1 MKSFVVPEVAN
12 RCLIHTALL
21 SLSLSSTWLTACTAS
36 KKNAPYTSIERRSK
50 WIAPYP
56 PHLPFRQIP
65 KGPSFEELKKL
76 ALDPVPD
83 PRTQAKINHLFSTP
97 SINNSAWRQGQRPQ
111 VSNNA
116 HLGDF
121 LRIASWNIEKSI
133 HAKAAAE
140 ALKSEAAFLRHLKP
154 SVLSNPDR
162 LKEAL
167 RQRERLITA
176 DVLLLQEMDIGLPR
190 SGYLDATR
198 EIATALGMNYS
209 YAPQQLEID
218 PVTLGIEPGASAPD
232 SSRYKGL
239 FGIAVLSRYPIVA
252 ASAFQLKSQPYDWY
266 HGELIPPDSVE
277 KVRRLGAKLLFKSHL
292 EREMKIGGRI
302 FFRVDLHIPGLP
314 GEKISIIHNHL
325 EIKTTPRGREEQLKE
340 ILSHVHA
347 IPHTVIM
354 AGDHNSALADI
365 SPTSLV
371 KLAKQTVQDSQTWVN
386 LATNLI
392 GTNSGVGL
400 VRSTLNATRN
410 LHNPLAF
417 NIPVILPNR
426 ARQLFRLIEEY
437 EFEDGGRFD
446 PRGDSERSINGSTG
460 KFGNSN
466 ESYFMGL
473 RPTFR
478 VPRPIGPVG
487 RTRLDWIFVKQPASL
502 KGQYQLAPHFGETL
516 ETFDTALHSPLSDHR
531 PIVADLPL
539 KEPTLRAP
547 KPVRIRP

>member
-1 MKSFVVPEVAN
+1 MKVSVVPETAQI
-12 RCLIHTALL
+12 RLLPTALL
-21 SLSLSSTWLTACTAS
+21 SISLGSTLLAGCTAS
-36 KKNAPYTSIERRSK
+36 KKNAPFTVIDHRSK
-50 WIAPYP
+50 LTAPVP
-56 PHLPFRQIP
+56 LTLPSRQTP
-65 KGPSFEELKKL
+65 RGPTFEELKKL
-76 ALDPVPD
+76 ALDPVPE
-83 PRTQAKINHLFSTP
+83 PRTQKKLDTLFSTP
-97 SINNSAWRQGQRPQ
+97 SINNSAWRSGQRPS
-111 VSNNA
+111 VSSNA

-133 HAKAAAE
+133 HAKEAAE
-140 ALKSEAAFLRHLKP
+140 ALKSEAAYLRHLKP

-176 DVLLLQEMDIGLPR
+176 DVLLVQEMDIGLPR

-218 PVTLGIEPGASAPD
+218 PVTLGLEPGASGAD
-232 SSRYKGL
+232 KSRYKGL

-277 KVRRLGAKLLFKSHL
+277 KLRRLGAKLLFKSHI

-302 FFRVDLHIPGLP
+302 FFRVDLHVPGLP
-314 GEKISIIHNHL
+314 GDKLSIIHNHL
-325 EIKTTPRGREEQLKE
+325 EIKTNPRGREEQLKE
-340 ILSHVHA
+340 ILSHVRD
-347 IPHTVIM
+347 IPHTVVM

-365 SPTSLV
+365 SPTSLI
-371 KLAKQTVQDSQTWVN
+371 KLTKRTVRDSQTWVN
-386 LATNLI
+386 LVTNLI
-392 GTNSGVGL
+392 GTNSGVGI

-426 ARQLFRLIEEY
+426 ARNLFRLIEEY

-446 PRGDSERSINGSTG
+446 PRGDKERSINGSDS

-487 RTRLDWIFVKQPASL
+487 RTRLDWIFVKQPAGL
-502 KGQYQLAPHFGETL
+502 KGRYQLAPHYGETL
-516 ETFDTALHSPLSDHR
+516 ETFDTAFASSLSDHR

-539 KEPTLRAP
+539 KEPSIRVS
-547 KPVRIRP
+547 KPARRRP